1 MYTFSVC
8 SVDICMCKCNFKRMS
23 IQVQITTEE
32 CWWDSG
38 LSCTCAITVRV
49 GRDVYTVGH
58 CGGNHLLDWVQSEDE
73 VLDVYVE
80 PGYMHK
86 VPDVKL

>member
-1 MYTFSVC
+1 MYNSSFERTF
-8 SVDICMCKCNFKRMS
+8 FT
-23 IQVQITTEE
+23 QVQITTEE
-32 CWWDSG
+32 CWPG
-38 LSCTCAITVRV
+38 GERSCTCAITVRV

-86 VPDVKL
+86 VHYFVIL